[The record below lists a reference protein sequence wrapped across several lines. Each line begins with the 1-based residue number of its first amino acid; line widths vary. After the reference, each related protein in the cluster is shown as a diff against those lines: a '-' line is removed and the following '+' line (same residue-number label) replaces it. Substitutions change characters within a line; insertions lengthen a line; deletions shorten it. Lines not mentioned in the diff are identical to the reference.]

1 MYENIKEMN
10 ESIKEIIKKQ
20 TENEN
25 FEKEV
30 ISPLSDKIISE
41 ITSNN
46 LTYNQAFS
54 LLRIVENKIKN
65 LIVCSE

>member
-1 MYENIKEMN
+1 MYEDIKEMN

-25 FEKEV
+25 FEREV

-46 LTYNQAFS
+46 LTYNQAFG